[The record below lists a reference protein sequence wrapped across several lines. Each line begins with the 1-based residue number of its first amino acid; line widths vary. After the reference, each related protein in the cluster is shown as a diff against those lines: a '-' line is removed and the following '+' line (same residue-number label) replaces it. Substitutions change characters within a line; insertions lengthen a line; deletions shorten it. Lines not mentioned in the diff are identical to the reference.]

1 MASHGGAAS
10 LSVPVVESE
19 VGMLRGTGIG
29 RHRLGALTGLV
40 SLWLVAAV
48 AAAAPT
54 ATAPAN
60 AQLWTDK
67 QPAETGLSPDT
78 PVTMGA
84 FAKLSKVV
92 SPTVINITTVRVAYN
107 TWGGRGENQAAAP
120 SNASGTGFFIHRDG
134 YALTNH
140 HVIAGARQIT
150 VRTVGDR
157 TYQARVVGSD
167 PYTDLALI
175 KVAAPTPFPV
185 APLGDSD
192 KLEIGEWVVAIGNP
206 YGLGHTVTAGIVSA
220 KGRSTIMPGKTRYS
234 NYIQTDASINPGN
247 SGGPLVNIRGQVVG
261 INSAVHGKAQGI
273 GFAIPANMA
282 KKLIPQLVRGRIE
295 RSWLGISVREV
306 TPQVARTLGLK
317 RAAGAY
323 IERLVSG
330 SPAAKAG
337 LLPGDVIV
345 RFNGHDVRR
354 STDLPWLAASA
365 GVGTA
370 AKVELIRE
378 GAPKAVQVKLTALPR
393 KLGGHGRAPVQPTT
407 EVFVGGLGM
416 KVTTLT
422 PALRRRFRLSASAG
436 VLVIKVDRGGPADL
450 VGLSPR
456 DVIVGGYRTPLTSS
470 SGLRQ
475 FADSFAVN
483 EMVPLRVMRG
493 RRRLFLMPKK
503 SR

>member
-1 MASHGGAAS
+1 LLTLLM
-10 LSVPVVESE
+10 LS
-19 VGMLRGTGIG
+19 
-29 RHRLGALTGLV
+29 
-40 SLWLVAAV
+40 AV
-48 AAAAPT
+48 AIAAP
-54 ATAPAN
+54 PRPN
-60 AQLWTDK
+60 GQLWIEK
-67 QPAETGLSPDT
+67 QPAETGLSVDT

-84 FAKLSKVV
+84 FAKLAKVI
-92 SPTVINITTVRVAYN
+92 SPTVINITTVRVSYN
-107 TWGGRGENQAAAP
+107 AWGGAGETQAASP
-120 SNASGTGFFIHRDG
+120 SRASSAGFFIHPDG
-134 YALTNH
+134 YALTNN

-157 TYQARVVGSD
+157 TYRAVVVGSD

-175 KVAAPTPFPV
+175 KVDAPTPFPV
-185 APLGDSD
+185 APLGDSQ

-220 KGRSTIMPGKTRYS
+220 KGRSTVMPGQTRYS

-247 SGGPLVNIRGQVVG
+247 SGGPLVNIHGQVVG

-273 GFAIPANMA
+273 GFAIPVNMA

-323 IERLVSG
+323 IERLVAG
-330 SPAAKAG
+330 SPAAKSG

-354 STDLPWLAASA
+354 STDLPWLAVSA
-365 GVGTA
+365 GIGTA
-370 AKVELIRE
+370 AKVEFLRE
-378 GAPKAVQVKLTALPR
+378 GAPKVVQVRLTALPK
-393 KLGGHGRAPVQPTT
+393 KLGGHGSNPVQPATD
-407 EVFVGGLGM
+407 VFIGGLGM

-422 PALRRRFRLSASAG
+422 PALRRRFRVGATAG
-436 VLVIKVDRGGPADL
+436 VLVVSVDRGGPADL
-450 VGLSPR
+450 VGLSVR
-456 DVIVGGYRTPLTSS
+456 DVIVGGYRTPLSTAD
-470 SGLRQ
+470 GLRQ
-475 FADSFAVN
+475 FAQSFSVN

-493 RRRLFLMPKK
+493 RRPLFLMPKK

>member
-1 MASHGGAAS
+1 MGWRRGLCRHGFGAV
-10 LSVPVVESE
+10 LSVLILSCSAIAMAGP
-19 VGMLRGTGIG
+19 R
-29 RHRLGALTGLV
+29 
-40 SLWLVAAV
+40 
-48 AAAAPT
+48 AAAAP
-54 ATAPAN
+54 AG
-60 AQLWTDK
+60 QLWTEK
-67 QPAETGLSPDT
+67 QPAETGLTVDT

-84 FAKLSKVV
+84 FARLSKVI
-92 SPTVINITTVRVAYN
+92 SPTVINITTVRVAHN
-107 TWGGRGENQAAAP
+107 AWGGAGEHSAASPA
-120 SNASGTGFFIHRDG
+120 NASGTGFFIHPDG
-134 YALTNH
+134 YALTNN

-157 TYQARVVGSD
+157 TYRAQVVGSD

-175 KVAAPTPFPV
+175 KVAASTPFPV
-185 APLGDSD
+185 APLGDSE

-220 KGRSTIMPGKTRYS
+220 KGRSTVMPGQTRYS

-247 SGGPLVNIRGQVVG
+247 SGGPLVNIHGQVVG

-323 IERLVSG
+323 IERLVAG

-365 GVGTA
+365 GIGTA
-370 AKVELIRE
+370 AKVELLRE
-378 GAPKAVQVKLTALPR
+378 GAPKMVQVKLTALPK
-393 KLGGHGRAPVQPTT
+393 KLGGHGVAPASATT
-407 EVFVGGLGM
+407 EVFVSGLGM

-422 PALRRRFRLSASAG
+422 PALRRRFRIGVGAG
-436 VLVIKVDRGGPADL
+436 VLVVAVDRGGPADL
-450 VGLSPR
+450 VGLSVR
-456 DVIVGGYRTPLTSS
+456 DVIVGGYRTPLSTADA
-470 SGLRQ
+470 LRH
-475 FADSFAVN
+475 FAGSFAVN

-493 RRRLFLMPKK
+493 RRLLLLMPKK